1 MFYTPLLASLITL
14 IAPKM
19 RYISIMMTHKTAIDI
34 PQQIVYIPSNSY
46 HTLHHTLDSCWKMLY
61 SEICCQ
67 YSIVRVE
74 YSTAVFQRY
83 RSI

>member
-1 MFYTPLLASLITL
+1 
-14 IAPKM
+14 
-19 RYISIMMTHKTAIDI
+19 MMTHKTAIDI

-67 YSIVRVE
+67 YSIVSVE
-74 YSTAVFQRY
+74 YSTAVFVDIDLY
-83 RSI
+83 RKLYILPIHHVLVYVRQV